1 MSVEVVLYN
10 LLMAFEFFSFFRVM
24 MRRSFRKFQSRHL
37 VLCILFLVLW
47 SGSII
52 VVFDWNKILL
62 GPVPYFLIA
71 HIFFLWL
78 ISTAA
83 SSH

>member
-10 LLMAFEFFSFFRVM
+10 LLMAFECFSFFRVM
-24 MRRSFRKFQSRHL
+24 MRRSFRKFQSHHL

-52 VVFDWNKILL
+52 VGFDWNQTLL

-71 HIFFLWL
+71 HIFFL
-78 ISTAA
+78 
-83 SSH
+83 